1 MGLNSVI
8 VHTAVSPLSW
18 GQTRDWLVAL
28 SRSSL
33 KEPETFTPTTSFIL
47 KAMTSS
53 AAWELVSGSN
63 FDNIFKRRF
72 NSECL
77 PQVNAARTLARRCR
91 VETEA
96 VVNRFQTLLTSRC
109 HCKVGFAGEISRR
122 NSSVHLATVC
132 NSGSVRFQVRTVRS
146 SQASTLVTL

>member
-1 MGLNSVI
+1 MVCCCLSGHPGFVNGAIVVLNAVI

-18 GQTRDWLVAL
+18 EQTRDWLVAL

-63 FDNIFKRRF
+63 FDNIFKLRF
-72 NSECL
+72 ISECL
-77 PQVNAARTLARRCR
+77 PQVNVARTLARRCR

-96 VVNRFQTLLTSRC
+96 VVNRFQTLLTSTAVTAR
-109 HCKVGFAGEISRR
+109 
-122 NSSVHLATVC
+122 LA
-132 NSGSVRFQVRTVRS
+132 SQVR
-146 SQASTLVTL
+146 LVVERTAFILQLFVTRAR